1 MFVAFFYC
9 FLQVPADVHSNAKTL
24 FLLQKK
30 SNVYS
35 VEIYGTKD
43 LEKPEIGDEEEKY
56 KDLKGNNKKKKA
68 EDLKKELD
76 LVSAAKL
83 PLQPA
88 GQPLPTV

>member
-1 MFVAFFYC
+1 MAFFYC
-9 FLQVPADVHSNAKTL
+9 FLQVPADVLSNAKTL

-43 LEKPEIGDEEEKY
+43 LEKTETGDEEEKY

-88 GQPLPTV
+88 GQPLPTA